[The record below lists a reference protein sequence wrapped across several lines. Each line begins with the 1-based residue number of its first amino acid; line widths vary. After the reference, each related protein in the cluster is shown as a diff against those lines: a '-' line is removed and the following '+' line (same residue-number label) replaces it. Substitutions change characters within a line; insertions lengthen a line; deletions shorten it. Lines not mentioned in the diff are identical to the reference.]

1 MNRLIFVTI
10 LGLFIL
16 NIGTFKDSSQSET
29 KVDPQLSQA
38 SSRVSQ
44 DESGI
49 RIYNQFKNCVVMVET
64 IIKTDSGAQY
74 EAKGSGFF
82 VDKSGHIRTNSHVV
96 KIPGDEIVIRDFFG
110 EARMKVVSYTYWVT
124 LTDKK
129 KKYSAELKRNN
140 ALSDLALLRAVDA
153 DPQDYTVAKFG
164 NPNEVQ
170 IGETVFAIGTP
181 YGFPGS
187 IKVGIVSGLHRIINM
202 NYLEDFIETSAPI
215 NFGNSG
221 GPLVNSRGEVIG
233 INSAKIRD
241 SDGMGFAISIRL
253 VNLEESQNGELKL
266 PWFGLEA
273 LLENF
278 PRTGNYENPGFQD
291 INYINDQTD
300 IDDVPSLLLLARL
313 SK

>member
-1 MNRLIFVTI
+1 
-10 LGLFIL
+10 
-16 NIGTFKDSSQSET
+16 
-29 KVDPQLSQA
+29 
-38 SSRVSQ
+38 
-44 DESGI
+44 
-49 RIYNQFKNCVVMVET
+49 
-64 IIKTDSGAQY
+64 
-74 EAKGSGFF
+74 
-82 VDKSGHIRTNSHVV
+82 
-96 KIPGDEIVIRDFFG
+96 
-110 EARMKVVSYTYWVT
+110 MKVVSYTYWVT

-221 GPLVNSRGEVIG
+221 GPLVNSRG
-233 INSAKIRD
+233 
-241 SDGMGFAISIRL
+241 
-253 VNLEESQNGELKL
+253 
-266 PWFGLEA
+266 
-273 LLENF
+273 
-278 PRTGNYENPGFQD
+278 
-291 INYINDQTD
+291 
-300 IDDVPSLLLLARL
+300 
-313 SK
+313 